1 MLASRSPL
9 RWRRSLAV
17 GFVSIATMAT
27 TLPSSVADDAGF
39 ATPSAPASVQARAA
53 GDGVRVTWAPVAAQP
68 AVTNY
73 VVHAGPNSCPVVVPA
88 SATSA
93 VLPVPGKGATVLPQ
107 VLAVNAYGQSASTA
121 AAQSVKAAG
130 NGTRYRPV
138 QFLQLSDFHGAITG
152 SRTSAGAARLAT
164 AFDADR
170 ARTKPTFTVS
180 SGDNIGGAPVI
191 SSLFEELPTIQALNL
206 MKFDVTTMG
215 NHEHDRP
222 FPHLRSMI
230 DASRFDWVVANYS
243 TLDPLRTKKRVV
255 QPSIIKTRDGVRV
268 GFVGMNTEDT
278 PEVVGPNNL
287 KYGKG
292 LSRKVGITA
301 SITPVQRQ
309 IDAMRADGAQII
321 VVLAHQ
327 GWDENAGG
335 VARGRLVEIASKLRG
350 ADIVYG
356 GHSHQRYLSTVN
368 RASVV
373 QVPNAGQE
381 YSRTMTCLDTKTGG
395 VVGSWSSIVTAADI
409 AGVTPDPATAALV
422 AGYQSRLAAELDQRI
437 GVVDA
442 VMARGGT
449 PPVERSGETALGNL
463 AADAVRTR
471 YGTQLA
477 FLNGGGFRDTLPAS
491 GYVPADAS
499 LRRPSAGSSGPY
511 DVTLGDAI
519 SVMPFGNNAATTT
532 MSGAQLW
539 QALENGVS
547 GYPTEGR
554 FPQISG
560 FRFAFDPSRPE
571 GSRITRVT
579 LDDGTPIAPDA
590 RTYTVTTL
598 DFMVYGGDGYV
609 GVFNPT
615 QATMREPFVDAVVA
629 KLKADLAS
637 GLVTTAA
644 RQDGRIT
651 RSS

>member
-1 MLASRSPL
+1 MFAGRSPL
-9 RWRRSLAV
+9 RWRHTAAVAFASVAVLA
-17 GFVSIATMAT
+17 A
-27 TLPSSVADDAGF
+27 TLPSSAAEDAGF
-39 ATPSAPASVQARAA
+39 AIPSAPFTVQARAA

-68 AVTNY
+68 EVTNY

-93 VLPVPGKGATVLPQ
+93 VLPVPGNGATVLPQ
-107 VLAVNAYGQSASTA
+107 VLAVNAYGQSLAKSS
-121 AAQSVKAAG
+121 AQPVKAKG
-130 NGTRYRPV
+130 SGTRYRPV
-138 QFLQLSDFHGAITG
+138 QFLQLSDFHGAIVG
-152 SRTSAGAARLAT
+152 SKTSAGAARLAA
-164 AFDADR
+164 AFNEDR
-170 ARTKPTFTVS
+170 SRTKPTFTVS

-191 SSLFEELPTIQALNL
+191 SALFEELPTIQAMNH

-222 FPHLRSMI
+222 LPHLRSMI

-243 TLDPLRTKKRVV
+243 TLDPLRTKQRVV

-292 LSRKVGITA
+292 LSQKIGITA
-301 SITPVQRQ
+301 SIAPVQRQ
-309 IDAMRADGAQII
+309 INAMRADGAEIV

-327 GWDENAGG
+327 GWDENADGI
-335 VARGRLVEIASKLRG
+335 ARGRLVEIASKLRG

-356 GHSHQRYLSTVN
+356 GHSHQRYLSMVKG
-368 RASVV
+368 ASVV
-373 QVPNAGQE
+373 QVPNSGQE
-381 YSRTMTCLDTKTGG
+381 YSRTMTCLDTKTGQ
-395 VVGSWSSIVTAADI
+395 VVGSWSSIVTAADV

-422 AGYQSRLAAELDQRI
+422 ADYQTRLAGELDQRI

-442 VMARGGT
+442 VLPRGGT

-463 AADAVRTR
+463 AADAVRSR

-477 FLNGGGFRDTLPAS
+477 FLNGGAFRDTLPAS
-491 GYVPADAS
+491 GYTPADTS
-499 LRRPSAGSSGPY
+499 LRRPAAGASGPF
-511 DVTLGDAI
+511 DVTLGDVV
-519 SVMPFGNNAATTT
+519 SMVPFVNNAATTT

-560 FRFAFDPSRPE
+560 FHFTFDPDRPA
-571 GSRITRVT
+571 GSRITSVT
-579 LDDGTPIAPDA
+579 LNDGTPIAADSS
-590 RTYTVTTL
+590 TYTVTTL

-609 GVFNPT
+609 DVFNPT
-615 QATMREPFVDAVVA
+615 QATMREPFVDAVTE
-629 KLKADLAS
+629 KLKADLAN
-637 GLVTTAA
+637 GIITTAA
-644 RQDGRIT
+644 RHDGRIT
-651 RSS
+651 KS